1 MGGMSGMGG
10 TQFGGGSMGGGGI
23 TYGMASSQG
32 GVFGAAPANQ
42 PSNVFRGTTFGDNS
56 GSIAGAAGGL
66 GAQPASSANMFAFG
80 GASQFGGIGGGAGS
94 FTAGAPVGGGGAA
107 AGDDPYANIA
117 LDLTKV
123 KAAPV
128 AAKPFEAKT
137 EEEKQKDAERR
148 GSIKS
153 NLKTTKADFDKA
165 AESKKEVRFGKST
178 TYELNLN
185 KDEEGAYNTA
195 GMEKD
200 GRGSPRINKNV
211 VKETDLSDGRDE

>member
-1 MGGMSGMGG
+1 
-10 TQFGGGSMGGGGI
+10 
-23 TYGMASSQG
+23 
-32 GVFGAAPANQ
+32 
-42 PSNVFRGTTFGDNS
+42 
-56 GSIAGAAGGL
+56 
-66 GAQPASSANMFAFG
+66 MFAFG

-178 TYELNLN
+178 TYEVNLRS
-185 KDEEGAYNTA
+185 DEAGSYNTA
-195 GMEKD
+195 DMEKD
-200 GRGSPRINKNV
+200 GRGSPRPAKNV
-211 VKETDLSDGRDE
+211 IKETDLSDGRDE

>member
-1 MGGMSGMGG
+1 
-10 TQFGGGSMGGGGI
+10 
-23 TYGMASSQG
+23 
-32 GVFGAAPANQ
+32 
-42 PSNVFRGTTFGDNS
+42 
-56 GSIAGAAGGL
+56 
-66 GAQPASSANMFAFG
+66 MFAFG

-178 TYELNLN
+178 TYEVNLN
-185 KDEEGAYNTA
+185 KDEAGAYNTA

-200 GRGSPRINKNV
+200 GRGSPRIAKNV
-211 VKETDLSDGRDE
+211 VKETDLSDGRDEADKIKEQLEKEKAD